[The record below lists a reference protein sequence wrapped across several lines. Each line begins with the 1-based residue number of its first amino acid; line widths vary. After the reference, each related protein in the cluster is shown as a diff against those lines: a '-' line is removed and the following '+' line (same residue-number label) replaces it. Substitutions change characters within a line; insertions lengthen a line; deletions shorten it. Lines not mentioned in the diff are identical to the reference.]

1 MIFGDFKQN
10 LLVEGGKGLVGQA
23 GFAMKKRTIIV
34 ISSLIFLAIV
44 IAYVV
49 IQVFTPSTPGTVLY
63 VEPQTTSE
71 PINQDF
77 AVNITISNVADLY
90 AWQFKLTWNTTM
102 LDLLNITEG
111 PFLKS
116 GGTTIWKPPEINSTI
131 GYVFALCTLTG
142 SETPGISGN
151 GVLATVY
158 FHVKGSGSCDLDL
171 SETTLY
177 NSAEKQITNRI
188 VDGHFH
194 T

>member
-1 MIFGDFKQN
+1 
-10 LLVEGGKGLVGQA
+10 LVGKA

-49 IQVFTPSTPGTVLY
+49 IQVFTPGTVLY
-63 VEPQTTSE
+63 VEPQATSKS
-71 PINQDF
+71 IDQDF

-90 AWQFKLTWNTTM
+90 AWQFKLTWNTAI
-102 LDLLNITEG
+102 LDLVPPNVTEG

-116 GGTTIWKPPEINSTI
+116 GGTTIWNPEINSTI
-131 GYVFALCTLTG
+131 GYVFAVCSLTG
-142 SETPGISGN
+142 SETPGVSGN

-171 SETTLY
+171 SEITLY

-188 VDGHFH
+188 VDGQFH